1 MRIRVWLAAAPL
13 ILFGTSALARPS
25 LDGDHL
31 SQLGR
36 YDVLV
41 FSDAAQ
47 DGLERGK
54 AIGVFDAT
62 PEEVFRVATD
72 YDKWKDYL
80 PKVRGSQVTGSD
92 GSVSTVD
99 MTADLPWPAGSTRIE
114 ARYAHEKLA
123 GDIYRI
129 RFDLVRGSM
138 KHYLGSIY
146 IEPWTT
152 DHAKAAVTYELTAEP
167 DILAPKSA
175 INKLVRRSASGFV
188 HALRQRINDLHQL
201 GFLHPLPKLPP
212 PLPQPAPPLDAAS
225 VKAKLQR

>member
-1 MRIRVWLAAAPL
+1 MRIRVLVAAAPL
-13 ILFGTSALARPS
+13 LLFGSSALARPS
-25 LDGDHL
+25 LDHDHL
-31 SQLGR
+31 SQLGQ

-41 FSDAAQ
+41 FADPAG

-72 YDKWKDYL
+72 YEKWKDYL
-80 PKVRGSQVTGSD
+80 PKVRGSHVVGAD
-92 GSVSTVD
+92 GRSYTVD
-99 MTADLPWPAGSTRIE
+99 MTADLPWPAGATDVE
-114 ARYAHEKLA
+114 AKYIHEKLP

-129 RFDLVRGSM
+129 RFDLQHGSM
-138 KHYLGSIY
+138 KKYLGAIY

-152 DHAKAAVTYELTAEP
+152 DHTKTAVTYELVAEP

-175 INKLVRRSASGFV
+175 INKLIRRSASGFV
-188 HALRQRINDLHQL
+188 HALRQRINDLHRL
-201 GFLHPLPKLPP
+201 GFLHPLPKSVTPQ
-212 PLPQPAPPLDAAS
+212 PQPAPPLDAAS